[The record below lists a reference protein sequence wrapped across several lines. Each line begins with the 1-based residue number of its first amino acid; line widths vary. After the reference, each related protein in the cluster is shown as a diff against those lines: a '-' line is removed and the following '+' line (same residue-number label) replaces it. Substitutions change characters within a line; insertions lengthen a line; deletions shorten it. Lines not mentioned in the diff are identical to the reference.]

1 MVPSLGMSLHRP
13 CASRPQKVRAVPRD
27 ALPIGGAA
35 MGGALPKKGANARS
49 ARIPGLFK
57 PRFGPHLVGMT
68 DNRQPDPQRLVPLI
82 PILNRRAR
90 RLTRSRSEAE
100 DLVQDTLLSLCQRI
114 EEGSRIDDLPAYAMR
129 TLSNRAR
136 RGWRTQATDEL
147 EDDHAVIEP
156 DALIRLDCAD
166 TLDAIARLAKPQR
179 QLMDLVVA
187 GETSPRALSEAT
199 GLPLGTVMSRLA
211 RARARLRLTLS
222 DESALPD

>member
-1 MVPSLGMSLHRP
+1 
-13 CASRPQKVRAVPRD
+13 
-27 ALPIGGAA
+27 
-35 MGGALPKKGANARS
+35 
-49 ARIPGLFK
+49 
-57 PRFGPHLVGMT
+57 
-68 DNRQPDPQRLVPLI
+68 
-82 PILNRRAR
+82 
-90 RLTRSRSEAE
+90 
-100 DLVQDTLLSLCQRI
+100 
-114 EEGSRIDDLPAYAMR
+114 MR

-179 QLMDLVVA
+179 QLMELVVA
-187 GETSPRALSEAT
+187 GDTSPRALSEAT

>member
-1 MVPSLGMSLHRP
+1 M
-13 CASRPQKVRAVPRD
+13 
-27 ALPIGGAA
+27 
-35 MGGALPKKGANARS
+35 ARS
-49 ARIPGLFK
+49 AKIPGLFK
-57 PRFGPHLVGMT
+57 PRLTPHLGGMMEHKHP
-68 DNRQPDPQRLVPLI
+68 NPQRLVPLI

-90 RLTRSRSEAE
+90 RLTRSPAEAE

-114 EEGSRIDDLPAYAMR
+114 EDGSRIEDLPAYAMR

-136 RGWRTQATDEL
+136 RGWRAQSTDEL

-166 TLDAIARLAKPQR
+166 TLEAIAQLSKPQR

-187 GETSPRALSEAT
+187 GETSPRALAKAT

-222 DESALPD
+222 DEGTPPA